1 MISSLHGTVE
11 SISGDSAVINVG
23 GVGFLVYLPTSALSE
38 LGMTGTHASLYTQM
52 VVREDSIQLFGFS
65 TKEDLK
71 LFQILTGVS
80 GVGPRLALA
89 MLSAMA
95 VIDLVSAIA
104 SGNLD
109 LLTTVTG
116 VGKKLAGRL
125 VLELK
130 DKIAEAASI
139 ELVPVGEADN
149 DVISALLSLGYS
161 AAEASRAVA
170 LIPHEKIL
178 RLKIRLNLP
187 WAILESNKAG

>member
-38 LGMTGTHASLYTQM
+38 LGMTGMHASLYTQM

-89 MLSAMA
+89 LLSAMA

-170 LIPHEKIL
+170 LIPHEQNLALEDKIKFAL
-178 RLKIRLNLP
+178 GYFGKQ
-187 WAILESNKAG
+187 